1 MTVTKVERRDD
12 LPEETSG
19 LFGCKAAL
27 FDQIVEKFAAGNV
40 FQHQIS
46 NKQKDETE
54 KQNKHMFLVS
64 CLEVASLFNI
74 DVLTS
79 IQSTKRPD
87 EHDG

>member
-40 FQHQIS
+40 F
-46 NKQKDETE
+46 
-54 KQNKHMFLVS
+54 
-64 CLEVASLFNI
+64 
-74 DVLTS
+74 
-79 IQSTKRPD
+79 
-87 EHDG
+87 